1 MCGSVLKSQV
11 CFFTVLFPLLF
22 YSLFLFRFLIFLIF
36 SSVFR
41 SGYSRRTRGCA
52 RSIALDWIAYLDG
65 ILFLLTFFFLLY
77 KPRVTMSSH
86 KNTLLNILQNPP
98 TYVVRSRI
106 LRVCVCVVMY
116 AYYGSQ
122 VLANDVHC
130 VMYIMKETRQVS
142 ARSCIELPLS
152 LSLSLSFFLP
162 LLVEIFTD
170 LVFIIPHVTGV

>member
-1 MCGSVLKSQV
+1 MFLHCVISSFILFSFPFSLSYLSHLLVGLPQRIQSPHARV
-11 CFFTVLFPLLF
+11 CTIDRARLDRLSRW
-22 YSLFLFRFLIFLIF
+22 YSLSPYI
-36 SSVFR
+36 
-41 SGYSRRTRGCA
+41 
-52 RSIALDWIAYLDG
+52 
-65 ILFLLTFFFLLY
+65 FFLLY

-116 AYYGSQ
+116 AYYGSR

-152 LSLSLSFFLP
+152 LSLSFFLP
-162 LLVEIFTD
+162 LLIEIFTD

>member
-1 MCGSVLKSQV
+1 
-11 CFFTVLFPLLF
+11 
-22 YSLFLFRFLIFLIF
+22 
-36 SSVFR
+36 
-41 SGYSRRTRGCA
+41 
-52 RSIALDWIAYLDG
+52 
-65 ILFLLTFFFLLY
+65 
-77 KPRVTMSSH
+77 MSSH

-98 TYVVRSRI
+98 TYVVRSRV

-116 AYYGSQ
+116 AYYGSR

-130 VMYIMKETRQVS
+130 VMYIMKETLARQVS
-142 ARSCIELPLS
+142 ARSCIELP

>member
-1 MCGSVLKSQV
+1 M
-11 CFFTVLFPLLF
+11 LFPLLF
-22 YSLFLFRFLIFLIF
+22 YSLFLFPLSYLSHLLVGLPQRIQSPHARMCTIDRARLDRF
-36 SSVFR
+36 SR
-41 SGYSRRTRGCA
+41 WYSL
-52 RSIALDWIAYLDG
+52 SPYI
-65 ILFLLTFFFLLY
+65 FFLLY

-98 TYVVRSRI
+98 TYVVRSRV

-116 AYYGSQ
+116 AYYGSR

-130 VMYIMKETRQVS
+130 VMYIMKETLARQVS

-152 LSLSLSFFLP
+152 LSSSFFLSFFFP